1 MRFTG
6 STASSLRALP
16 LSILGF
22 AAALLMVAAQLVHSP
37 APAHAVPQPA
47 ESTAPAYVS
56 PEDLGDGAKPPK
68 PTGTSWLVGDL
79 DSGELHVAKNV
90 EERHAPAS
98 TIKLLTALA
107 LVDEFDDK
115 KKKVT
120 AEFEDM
126 EIDGTKVGLMQ
137 TNKYSID
144 LLFHAMLMSSA
155 NDAANAL
162 GRAAGGQDK
171 AVKLMNE
178 KAAELGMSNTQAKN
192 TSGLDAKGQYTTAE
206 DLMKLAWAV
215 CEDDYLM
222 KVIGTETFK
231 FPGGKNP
238 QTKEK
243 FKGYEIQNHTK
254 IVGRVDGGLGLK
266 NGFTRAAKG
275 SYVAVAERDGHRVV
289 TTMLG
294 IDNNSRQVAVDLLEW
309 DFARSPRNRCRP
321 FLSVF
326 RPPPRRTP
334 PPRAAR
340 VMPVAQNRIRAARS
354 NLRSQMSQSRRWLL
368 KPSVRHWTTPSRSAS
383 WPAGS
388 SSSSSPSCCGCDCGH
403 GCRAGDKNIQGRLGE
418 VFTSLSRGF

>member
-1 MRFTG
+1 MRFTRPN
-6 STASSLRALP
+6 SSSPRAVV
-16 LSILGF
+16 LSVL
-22 AAALLMVAAQLVHSP
+22 AAVAALLVLAAQLVHSP
-37 APAHAVPQPA
+37 APAQAVPSPA

-56 PEDLGDGAKPPK
+56 PDDLGDDAKPPK

-90 EERHAPAS
+90 EKRHAPAS

-126 EIDGTKVGLMQ
+126 EVDGTKVGLMQ

-162 GRAAGGQDK
+162 GRAVGGQDK

-178 KAAELGMSNTQAKN
+178 KAAELGLSNTQAKN

-215 CEDDYLM
+215 CENDYLM
-222 KVIGTETFK
+222 KVIGTETYK

-254 IVGRVDGGLGLK
+254 IVGQVDGGLGLK

-275 SYVAVAERDGHRVV
+275 SYVAVAERDGHRVAA
-289 TTMLG
+289 TMLG
-294 IDNNSRQVAVDLLEW
+294 IDNNSRQVAEDLLEW
-309 DFARSPRNRCRP
+309 DFAQKDPKSLQSVPVGVQATAEAAPTPPGTDSDAGGATESQTGQTTAEEAGDSASSDLGARSLQAALDNPLALGLLAAGVVLLILTAVLWTRLRNRAP
-321 FLSVF
+321 G
-326 RPPPRRTP
+326 RR
-334 PPRAAR
+334 
-340 VMPVAQNRIRAARS
+340 
-354 NLRSQMSQSRRWLL
+354 
-368 KPSVRHWTTPSRSAS
+368 
-383 WPAGS
+383 
-388 SSSSSPSCCGCDCGH
+388 
-403 GCRAGDKNIQGRLGE
+403 
-418 VFTSLSRGF
+418 

>member
-1 MRFTG
+1 MRFTR
-6 STASSLRALP
+6 STASSPRALAMCV
-16 LSILGF
+16 LGIV
-22 AAALLMVAAQLVHSP
+22 AALLVLAAQLAHSP
-37 APAHAVPQPA
+37 ARAQAAPQPA
-47 ESTAPAYVS
+47 ETTAPAYVS
-56 PEDLGDGAKPPK
+56 PDDLGDGAKPPK

-90 EERHAPAS
+90 EKRHAPAS

-126 EIDGTKVGLMQ
+126 EVDGTKVGLMQ

-178 KAAELGMSNTQAKN
+178 KAAELGLSNTQAKN
-192 TSGLDAKGQYTTAE
+192 TSGLDAKGQYTSAE

-222 KVIGTETFK
+222 KVIGTETYK

-254 IVGRVDGGLGLK
+254 IVGQVDGGLGLK

-289 TTMLG
+289 ATMLG
-294 IDNNSRQVAVDLLEW
+294 IDNNSRQVATDLLEW
-309 DFARSPRNRCRP
+309 DFAQKDLKS
-321 FLSVF
+321 LQTV
-326 RPPPRRTP
+326 
-334 PPRAAR
+334 
-340 VMPVAQNRIRAARS
+340 PVGVQATAEAD
-354 NLRSQMSQSRRWLL
+354 
-368 KPSVRHWTTPSRSAS
+368 PTAT
-383 WPAGS
+383 GS
-388 SSSSSPSCCGCDCGH
+388 SSDAGGAESDSSGATATQESGESEESMTSQTVGVALDDPLALGLLAG
-403 GCRAGDKNIQGRLGE
+403 GIVLFIITVVLWLRVRARMQGR
-418 VFTSLSRGF
+418 R

>member
-1 MRFTG
+1 MRFTR
-6 STASSLRALP
+6 STASSPRALS
-16 LSILGF
+16 LSILGI
-22 AAALLMVAAQLVHSP
+22 AAALLMLAAQLVHSP
-37 APAHAVPQPA
+37 APAQAAPQPA

-56 PEDLGDGAKPPK
+56 PDDLGDETKPPK

-90 EERHAPAS
+90 EKRHAPAS

-222 KVIGTETFK
+222 KVIGTETFE

-254 IVGRVDGGLGLK
+254 IVGQVDGGLGLK
-266 NGFTRAAKG
+266 NGFTRSAKG

-309 DFARSPRNRCRP
+309 DFAQKSPKS
-321 FLSVF
+321 LQTV
-326 RPPPRRTP
+326 
-334 PPRAAR
+334 
-340 VMPVAQNRIRAARS
+340 PVGVQATAEAD
-354 NLRSQMSQSRRWLL
+354 
-368 KPSVRHWTTPSRSAS
+368 PTAT
-383 WPAGS
+383 GS
-388 SSSSSPSCCGCDCGH
+388 SSDAGGAESDSSGEVKSQESDESEPSMAAQTVGAALDNPFALGLLA
-403 GCRAGDKNIQGRLGE
+403 GGVVLFILTIVLWLRLRARMQGR
-418 VFTSLSRGF
+418 R

>member
-1 MRFTG
+1 MRFTR
-6 STASSLRALP
+6 STASSPRALS
-16 LSILGF
+16 LSILGI
-22 AAALLMVAAQLVHSP
+22 AAALLMLAAQLVHSTTP
-37 APAHAVPQPA
+37 AQAVPQPA
-47 ESTAPAYVS
+47 ESTAPTYVS
-56 PEDLGDGAKPPK
+56 PDDLGDGAKPPK

-90 EERHAPAS
+90 EKRHAPAS

-222 KVIGTETFK
+222 KVIGTETFE

-254 IVGRVDGGLGLK
+254 IVGQVDGGLGLK
-266 NGFTRAAKG
+266 NGFTRSAKG

-309 DFARSPRNRCRP
+309 DFAQKSPKS
-321 FLSVF
+321 LQTV
-326 RPPPRRTP
+326 
-334 PPRAAR
+334 
-340 VMPVAQNRIRAARS
+340 PVGVQATAEAD
-354 NLRSQMSQSRRWLL
+354 
-368 KPSVRHWTTPSRSAS
+368 PTAT
-383 WPAGS
+383 GS
-388 SSSSSPSCCGCDCGH
+388 SSDAGGAESDSSGEVKSQESDESEPSMAAQTVGAALDNPFALGLLA
-403 GCRAGDKNIQGRLGE
+403 GGVVLFILTIVLWLRLRARMQGR
-418 VFTSLSRGF
+418 R

>member
-1 MRFTG
+1 MRFTR
-6 STASSLRALP
+6 STASSLHSLP

-22 AAALLMVAAQLVHSP
+22 AAALLMLAAQLVHSP
-37 APAHAVPQPA
+37 APAHAEPQPA

-90 EERHAPAS
+90 EKRHAPAS

-126 EIDGTKVGLMQ
+126 EVDGTKVGLMQ

-254 IVGRVDGGLGLK
+254 IVGQVDGGLGLK

-289 TTMLG
+289 ATMLG
-294 IDNNSRQVAVDLLEW
+294 IDNNSRQVAVDLLDW
-309 DFARSPRNRCRP
+309 DFAQKDPKSLQTVP
-321 FLSVF
+321 VGVQA
-326 RPPPRRTP
+326 TAE
-334 PPRAAR
+334 AA
-340 VMPVAQNRIRAARS
+340 PTA
-354 NLRSQMSQSRRWLL
+354 
-368 KPSVRHWTTPSRSAS
+368 T
-383 WPAGS
+383 GS
-388 SSSSSPSCCGCDCGH
+388 SSDAGGAESDSSGTTESQKSDESESSMASQTVGAALDNPLALVLLAGGVVLFIATVILWLRL
-403 GCRAGDKNIQGRLGE
+403 RARMQGR
-418 VFTSLSRGF
+418 R

>member
-16 LSILGF
+16 LSIIGF

-37 APAHAVPQPA
+37 APTHAVPQPA
-47 ESTAPAYVS
+47 ESTTPAYVS
-56 PEDLGDGAKPPK
+56 PEDLGDGAKPPE

-90 EERHAPAS
+90 EKRHAPAS

-107 LVDEFDDK
+107 LVDEFDDR

-126 EIDGTKVGLMQ
+126 EVDGTKVGLMQ

-254 IVGRVDGGLGLK
+254 IVGQVDGGLGLK

-289 TTMLG
+289 ATMLG
-294 IDNNSRQVAVDLLEW
+294 IDNNSRQVAVDLLDW
-309 DFARSPRNRCRP
+309 DFAQKDPKSLQTVP
-321 FLSVF
+321 VGVQA
-326 RPPPRRTP
+326 TAE
-334 PPRAAR
+334 AAPTATGSSSDAGGAESDSSGTTESQKSDESEPSIASQT
-340 VMPVAQNRIRAARS
+340 VGAALDNPLALVLLAGGVVLFIATVILWLRIRAR
-354 NLRSQMSQSRRWLL
+354 M
-368 KPSVRHWTTPSRSAS
+368 
-383 WPAGS
+383 
-388 SSSSSPSCCGCDCGH
+388 
-403 GCRAGDKNIQGRLGE
+403 QGR
-418 VFTSLSRGF
+418 R

>member
-1 MRFTG
+1 MRFTR
-6 STASSLRALP
+6 STASSPRAVLLRV
-16 LSILGF
+16 LGF
-22 AAALLMVAAQLVHSP
+22 AAALLVFAAQLVDSP
-37 APAHAVPQPA
+37 TPAQAVPQSA
-47 ESTAPAYVS
+47 ESTTPAYVS
-56 PEDLGDGAKPPK
+56 PDDLGDGAKPPK
-68 PTGTSWLVGDL
+68 PAGTSWLVGDL

-90 EERHAPAS
+90 EKRHDPAS

-126 EIDGTKVGLMQ
+126 EVDGTKVGLMQ

-171 AVKLMNE
+171 AVDLMNE

-222 KVIGTETFK
+222 KVIGTETYQ

-254 IVGRVDGGLGLK
+254 IVGQVDGGLGLK

-289 TTMLG
+289 ATMLG
-294 IDNNSRQVAVDLLEW
+294 IDNNSRQVAADMLDW
-309 DFARSPRNRCRP
+309 DFAQKDPKSLQTVPVGVQATAEAAPTATGNSSDARGAETDSSGATESQKSDESGPSMTSQAVGVALNNPLALVLLAGGIVLFIATVVLWVR
-321 FLSVF
+321 V
-326 RPPPRRTP
+326 
-334 PPRAAR
+334 RAR
-340 VMPVAQNRIRAARS
+340 M
-354 NLRSQMSQSRRWLL
+354 
-368 KPSVRHWTTPSRSAS
+368 
-383 WPAGS
+383 
-388 SSSSSPSCCGCDCGH
+388 
-403 GCRAGDKNIQGRLGE
+403 QGR
-418 VFTSLSRGF
+418 R

>member
-1 MRFTG
+1 MRFTR
-6 STASSLRALP
+6 STASSPRAVLLRV
-16 LSILGF
+16 LGF
-22 AAALLMVAAQLVHSP
+22 AAALLVLAAQLAHSP
-37 APAHAVPQPA
+37 APAQAVSQPA

-56 PEDLGDGAKPPK
+56 PDDLGDGAKPPK

-90 EERHAPAS
+90 EKRHAPAS

-107 LVDEFDDK
+107 LVDEFADK

-126 EIDGTKVGLMQ
+126 EVDGTKVGLMQ

-178 KAAELGMSNTQAKN
+178 KAAELGMSNTHAKN

-222 KVIGTETFK
+222 KVIGTETYK
-231 FPGGKNP
+231 FPGGTNP
-238 QTKEK
+238 ETKEK

-254 IVGRVDGGLGLK
+254 IVGQVDGGLGLK

-289 TTMLG
+289 ATMLG
-294 IDNNSRQVAVDLLEW
+294 IDNNSRQAAVDLLEW
-309 DFARSPRNRCRP
+309 DFAQKDPKS
-321 FLSVF
+321 LQTV
-326 RPPPRRTP
+326 
-334 PPRAAR
+334 
-340 VMPVAQNRIRAARS
+340 PVGVQATAEAVPTATGGS
-354 NLRSQMSQSRRWLL
+354 SDAGGADSD
-368 KPSVRHWTTPSRSAS
+368 AS
-383 WPAGS
+383 GAAGS
-388 SSSSSPSCCGCDCGH
+388 QESDDPQPSMTSQAVGVALDNPLALVLLAG
-403 GCRAGDKNIQGRLGE
+403 GIVLFIATVVLWMRVRARMQGR
-418 VFTSLSRGF
+418 R

>member
-1 MRFTG
+1 MR
-6 STASSLRALP
+6 SNRLPASSPRTLL
-16 LSILGF
+16 LSVFGIIT
-22 AAALLMVAAQLVHSP
+22 ALLVVAAQFVRFP
-37 APAHAVPQPA
+37 APAHAEPQPA

-56 PEDLGDGAKPPK
+56 PGNLGDGAKPPK

-90 EERHAPAS
+90 EKRHAPAS

-107 LVDEFDDK
+107 LVDVLDDK
-115 KKKVT
+115 KQKVT

-137 TNKYSID
+137 KNKYSID

-162 GRAAGGQDK
+162 GRTAGGQDK
-171 AVKLMNE
+171 AVQLMND
-178 KAAELGMSNTQAKN
+178 KAAELGMTNTQAKN

-222 KVIGTETFK
+222 KVIGTETFE

-254 IVGRVDGGLGLK
+254 IVGQVDGGLGLK
-266 NGFTRAAKG
+266 NGFTRSAKG

-309 DFARSPRNRCRP
+309 DFAQKSPKS
-321 FLSVF
+321 LQTV
-326 RPPPRRTP
+326 
-334 PPRAAR
+334 
-340 VMPVAQNRIRAARS
+340 PVGVEATAEAD
-354 NLRSQMSQSRRWLL
+354 
-368 KPSVRHWTTPSRSAS
+368 PTAT
-383 WPAGS
+383 GS
-388 SSSSSPSCCGCDCGH
+388 SSDAGGAESDSSA
-403 GCRAGDKNIQGRLGE
+403 RGE
-418 VFTSLSRGF
+418 SRKVR